1 MRVTARNAKRP
12 CSFFVLLI
20 VFAFREAADT
30 YSLLIVFV
38 RQTCTQIVQ
47 QIVRQITLQITLQ
60 TCSKTGGKPA
70 ANRAANHPANL
81 RCNGM
86 KTRQII
92 ASASRIR
99 LRVFLHPIISCW
111 IICLISCSFL
121 KINLDYLNHINKAFW

>member
-70 ANRAANHPANL
+70 ANRAANHL
-81 RCNGM
+81 QQ
-86 KTRQII
+86 TRQII

-121 KINLDYLNHINKAFW
+121 KINLDYLNHINKAIW